1 MVTLKLIELNNDM
14 VIYEYYPEDK
24 REYPG
29 KIALN
34 FKTKERIFMKDSP
47 EDFNRPVYV
56 LKDSKLISYYQG
68 RMYESAG
75 IFEEDMTT
83 INIRSLGEYF
93 SEGYREYIINTNN
106 LRDKDVDL
114 YNFIKELI

>member
-47 EDFNRPVYV
+47 EDFNRMYASHAIIKVEE
-56 LKDSKLISYYQG
+56 YYLNG
-68 RMYESAG
+68 EFKESGLVAWW
-75 IFEEDMTT
+75 
-83 INIRSLGEYF
+83 
-93 SEGYREYIINTNN
+93 
-106 LRDKDVDL
+106 
-114 YNFIKELI
+114 